1 MSHTPQAASPAREL
15 VEALIGKAIFCFGV
29 ARHHARRARTRKIL
43 RSLSEEQLRDV
54 GYRRLEPPNHAVHGP
69 VAPSSAKHATTPAR
83 AGAP

>member
-1 MSHTPQAASPAREL
+1 MSHTPQAARPAREL

-54 GYRRLEPPNHAVHGP
+54 GIDRSSIDNGPEEKVDARLK
-69 VAPSSAKHATTPAR
+69 SDLMSLR
-83 AGAP
+83 